1 MSGKMSRDKG
11 KRGERELSKTLTE
24 LLGVE
29 CRRGQQYNGIEGQD
43 VVGVDGLHIESKWV
57 ERLNLRDAY
66 AQAQADAA
74 ANDVPVVCHKK
85 NNQPW
90 LITMA
95 LSDILDF
102 AMAINGAKAFGSI
115 DTVKPI
121 EQWSDAEKD
130 IIAEALEQTHKDSE

>member
-11 KRGERELSKTLTE
+11 KRGERELSKALTE

-57 ERLNLRDAY
+57 ERLNVRAAYEQADRDAGPC
-66 AQAQADAA
+66 A
-74 ANDVPVVCHKK
+74 VPVVCHKRNGK
-85 NNQPW
+85 PW

-95 LSDILDF
+95 LDEIINF
-102 AMAINGAKAFGSI
+102 ATAISMAQHNA
-115 DTVKPI
+115 
-121 EQWSDAEKD
+121 W
-130 IIAEALEQTHKDSE
+130 KDSE